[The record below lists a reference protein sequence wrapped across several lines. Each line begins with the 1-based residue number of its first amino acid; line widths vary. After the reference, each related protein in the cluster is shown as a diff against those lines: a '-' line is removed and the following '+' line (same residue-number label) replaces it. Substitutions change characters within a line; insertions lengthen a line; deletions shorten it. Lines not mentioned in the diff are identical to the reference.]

1 MPEKICMIRKLFLAF
16 CWWLWYI
23 LRMETVMRYRGKA
36 VTAEEVL
43 FIREFIAR
51 NPGDS
56 RWMLSRKLCQAWGWV
71 QQNGALRDMV
81 CRGLMLQLARAG
93 QIELPP
99 VRTRIVNPL
108 VHRKKPVRV
117 EIDQTPLEGKLSD
130 LGPLEFRQVRRT
142 KEEALFNSLIEEH
155 HYLGYCQPVGEQLK
169 YIVFAKGRP
178 IACLAW
184 SSAPRH
190 IGSRDRFIGWT
201 KQMREKNLSLIA
213 CNTRFLILPWVRVS
227 CLASHILGKM
237 VKILSKDWERFYH
250 HPLYYLETFIDRE
263 RFHGTCYRAANW
275 IYLGKTTGR
284 GKNDQTGRANRSIK
298 DVLGR
303 PLSKAF
309 RLHLCGG
316 QA

>member
-1 MPEKICMIRKLFLAF
+1 
-16 CWWLWYI
+16 
-23 LRMETVMRYRGKA
+23 METVMRYRGRA
-36 VTAEEVL
+36 VTDEEVV
-43 FIREFIAR
+43 FIREFIAQ
-51 NPGDS
+51 NSGDS

-81 CRGLMLQLARAG
+81 CRGLMLQLSRAG

-99 VRTRIVNPL
+99 IRVRIVNPL
-108 VHRKKPVRV
+108 VHRKKPSWV
-117 EIDQTPLEGKLSD
+117 EIDQAPMEGELSD
-130 LGPLEFRQVRRT
+130 LGPIEFRQVRRT
-142 KEEALFNSLIEEH
+142 QEEALFNGLIEEH

-178 IACLAW
+178 IAALAW

-190 IGSRDRFIGWT
+190 IGDRDQFIGWT
-201 KQMREKNLSLIA
+201 KPMREKNLSLIA
-213 CNTRFLILPWVRVS
+213 CNTRFLILPWVKVT

-237 VKILSKDWERFYH
+237 VKILPKDWEALYH
-250 HPLYYLETFIDRE
+250 HPLYYLETFVDRE

-284 GKNDQTGRANRSIK
+284 GKNDQTGKANRSLK
-298 DVLGR
+298 DVLGY

-309 RLHLCGG
+309 RDQLCGG

>member
-1 MPEKICMIRKLFLAF
+1 
-16 CWWLWYI
+16 
-23 LRMETVMRYRGKA
+23 METVIRYRGRT
-36 VTAEEVL
+36 VTDEEVV

-71 QQNGALRDMV
+71 QPNGALRDMV
-81 CRGLMLQLARAG
+81 CRGLMLHLARAG

-99 VRTRIVNPL
+99 IRVRIINPL
-108 VHRKKPVRV
+108 VHRKKPSRV
-117 EIDQTPLEGKLSD
+117 ETDQTPMEGKLSD
-130 LGPLEFRQVRRT
+130 LVPLDFRQVRRT
-142 KEEALFNSLIEEH
+142 DREAMFNSLIEEH

-201 KQMREKNLSLIA
+201 KTFREKNLSLIA

-227 CLASHILGKM
+227 CLASHILGRM
-237 VKILSKDWERFYH
+237 ARILPQDWERIYN
-250 HPLYYLETFIDRE
+250 HPLHYLETFVDQE
-263 RFHGTCYRAANW
+263 RFLGTCYRAAGW
-275 IYLGKTTGR
+275 IYIGQTTGR
-284 GKNDQTGRANRSIK
+284 GKNDQTGKANRSLK
-298 DVLGR
+298 DVLGY
-303 PLSKAF
+303 PLSKDF
-309 RLHLCGG
+309 RDHLCGG
-316 QA
+316 RA

>member
-1 MPEKICMIRKLFLAF
+1 
-16 CWWLWYI
+16 
-23 LRMETVMRYRGKA
+23 METVIRYRGMA
-36 VTAEEVL
+36 VTDEEVV
-43 FIREFIAR
+43 FIREFIAQ
-51 NPGDS
+51 NSSDS
-56 RWMLSRKLCQAWGWV
+56 RWMLSRKLCQAWDWR
-71 QQNGALRDMV
+71 QPNGALRDMV

-99 VRTRIVNPL
+99 IRVRIVNPF

-117 EIDQTPLEGKLSD
+117 EIDRTPMEGKLSD

-142 KEEALFNSLIEEH
+142 EEEALFNSLIEEH

-169 YIVFAKGRP
+169 YIVFAKGRA

-190 IGSRDRFIGWT
+190 IGDRDRFIGWT

-213 CNTRFLILPWVRVS
+213 CNTRFLILPWVKVS

-237 VKILSKDWERFYH
+237 VKILSKDWETLYH

-263 RFHGTCYRAANW
+263 RFHGICYRAANW
-275 IYLGKTTGR
+275 LTIGRTTGR
-284 GKNDQTGRANRSIK
+284 GKNDQTGRANRSLK
-298 DVLGR
+298 DVLGY
-303 PLSKAF
+303 PLSDDF
-309 RLHLCGG
+309 RDHLCGG
-316 QA
+316 RA

>member
-1 MPEKICMIRKLFLAF
+1 
-16 CWWLWYI
+16 
-23 LRMETVMRYRGKA
+23 MRYRGRA
-36 VTAEEVL
+36 VTDEEVV
-43 FIREFIAR
+43 FIREFIAQ
-51 NPGDS
+51 NSGDS
-56 RWMLSRKLCQAWGWV
+56 RWMRSRKLCQAWGWV

-81 CRGLMLQLARAG
+81 CRGLMLQLSRAG

-99 VRTRIVNPL
+99 IRVRIVNPL
-108 VHRKKPVRV
+108 VHRKKPSWV
-117 EIDQTPLEGKLSD
+117 EIDQAPMEGELSD
-130 LGPLEFRQVRRT
+130 LGPIEFRQVRRT
-142 KEEALFNSLIEEH
+142 QEEALFNGLIEEH

-178 IACLAW
+178 IAALAW

-190 IGSRDRFIGWT
+190 IGDRDQFIGWT
-201 KQMREKNLSLIA
+201 KPMREKNLSLIA
-213 CNTRFLILPWVRVS
+213 CNTRFLILPWVKVT

-237 VKILSKDWERFYH
+237 VKILPKDWEALYH
-250 HPLYYLETFIDRE
+250 HPLYYLETFVDRE

-284 GKNDQTGRANRSIK
+284 GKNDQTGKANRSLK
-298 DVLGR
+298 DVLGY

-309 RLHLCGG
+309 RDQLCGG